1 MAPRLVLAS
10 SSPRRLTLLMQI
22 GRAPDTVVAADVNES
37 PLKDEVPRQLCIRLA
52 EAKAREVA
60 IEHPDDVVLGADT
73 VVALGRRILPKAETD
88 AEVAACLRLLSGRRH
103 RVYGGICVLRGER
116 TWLRTVMTQV
126 RFARLSDQDIA
137 AYVASKEG
145 IGKAGGYGIQGRAA
159 AFAESINGSFP
170 NIVGLCL
177 VTAAR
182 LIDAARAEP
191 KP

>member
-10 SSPRRLTLLMQI
+10 SSPRRLTLLTQI
-22 GRAPDTVVAADVNES
+22 GRPPDTVVAADV
-37 PLKDEVPRQLCIRLA
+37 DETPHKAELPRHLCIRLA

-60 IEHPDDVVLGADT
+60 REHFDDVVIGADT

-88 AEVAACLRLLSGRRH
+88 ADVADCMRLLSGRRH
-103 RVYGGICVLRGER
+103 RVYGGICVLRGDR
-116 TWLRTVMTQV
+116 IWRRTVVTQV
-126 RFARLSDQDIA
+126 RFARLSEQEIA

-177 VTAAR
+177 ATAAR
-182 LIDAARAEP
+182 LIDAACAEP